1 MVCQQKEDIEGIA
14 VLSNEIAK
22 AYYETVPKEK
32 RNGKVQIVTSTS
44 FFIPKP
50 FTPFQWAQM
59 NTRDEFLE
67 KAHIVRDA
75 VKSQLNQKSIK
86 YNWHEADVSELEGV
100 FARGDRKLCRVIYGA
115 YKKGCIFDAWSE
127 YFKNDIWL
135 ETFAEEGIDPA
146 FYTTRYRSDD
156 EIFPWD
162 FISCGVTKAFLLRE
176 WKKANQETVSP
187 NCRMACQGC
196 GAARYGV
203 GVCREPKA
211 GGNLSE

>member
-1 MVCQQKEDIEGIA
+1 M
-14 VLSNEIAK
+14 
-22 AYYETVPKEK
+22 
-32 RNGKVQIVTSTS
+32 TSTS

-115 YKKGCIFDAWSE
+115 YKKAVYLMPGA
-127 YFKNDIWL
+127 N
-135 ETFAEEGIDPA
+135 
-146 FYTTRYRSDD
+146 
-156 EIFPWD
+156 
-162 FISCGVTKAFLLRE
+162 ISK
-176 WKKANQETVSP
+176 
-187 NCRMACQGC
+187 
-196 GAARYGV
+196 
-203 GVCREPKA
+203 
-211 GGNLSE
+211 